1 MRSTKTPKS
10 LYVLIAA
17 LGASLAAAQI
27 VRPKY
32 DPDMPRF
39 RVFAAVMQEAEK
51 VLRKAEHLLD
61 VGDDAGAEREAERYL
76 SIVGEI
82 EWEPERSMVRIGGE
96 RVLAEV
102 YVSQRRYVEALT
114 MSRDVDVLNVPQGA
128 VKAVALAG
136 LGRLDEARELL
147 SKALK
152 EGNSIVLLVGDRAD
166 LPTARN
172 PSADAVAATAWL
184 IHACETTV
192 DSAASARARKGFDA
206 ALALAPRNPI
216 VALNAARFYRDKL
229 KRPDLARKALA
240 SVNGGGK
247 GTAALIASE
256 RAALDWKPPFP
267 GV

>member
-1 MRSTKTPKS
+1 MSRFTNYRHAT
-10 LYVLIAA
+10 LLLAA
-17 LGASLAAAQI
+17 LGASLAHTQI

-39 RVFAAVMQEAEK
+39 RVFAAVMHEAEK
-51 VLRKAEHLLD
+51 VLRKAERLLD
-61 VGDDAGAEREAERYL
+61 AGDDAGAEREADRYL

-102 YVSQRRYVEALT
+102 YARQRRYAEALT
-114 MSRDVDVLNVPQGA
+114 MSRDVDVLNAPQAA

-147 SKALK
+147 PKALK

-166 LPTARN
+166 LPAARD
-172 PSADAVAATAWL
+172 PSADALAATAWL

-192 DSAASARARKGFDA
+192 DSAASARAQKSFDV

-216 VALNAARFYRDKL
+216 VALNAARFYREKL
-229 KRPDLARKALA
+229 KRPDLARKVLA
-240 SVNGGGK
+240 NVNGGGK
-247 GTAALIASE
+247 ETAALIAKE
-256 RAALDWKPPFP
+256 RAFLDAEKAKP
-267 GV
+267 GG